1 MSKPN
6 IKLNTEQKKL
16 VEDNHDLIYGFM
28 TKYRLDFSTWYDV
41 CAIGLCKAGMAYDG
55 SNRFSTFAY
64 YCMHNEV
71 KKAKRTQLAKKRN
84 DSRVIS
90 LNTEVKTVYN
100 EDVPLEAVIDSGAKN
115 EEYVVGKDWADWFIE
130 YASTAMLQ
138 VLYAKLTECKTCQ
151 EVADKLGASK
161 EMVNKQIRILQKHYR
176 EGTRPYCRMR
186 YDSKKEREEMKN
198 KVKKAL
204 DNLVVM

>member
-6 IKLNTEQKKL
+6 IKLNTEQRKL

-28 TKYRLDFSTWYDV
+28 VKYKLDYTVWYDV

-55 SNRFSTFAY
+55 STRFSTLAY
-64 YCMHNEV
+64 RCMFNEV
-71 KKAKRTQLAKKRN
+71 SKVKRN
-84 DSRVIS
+84 RKLKKNDDSRVIS
-90 LNTEVKTVYN
+90 LNSEVKTVYN
-100 EDVPLEAVIDSGAKN
+100 EDLPLEAVIAN
-115 EEYVVGKDWADWFIE
+115 EARNEDYVVGRDWAEWFIE
-130 YASTAMLQ
+130 YASTAMLK
-138 VLYAKLTECKTCQ
+138 VLHAKLTECKTCQ
-151 EVADKLGASK
+151 EVADKFGFSK
-161 EMVNKQIRILQKHYR
+161 EAVNKQMRILQKHCK

-204 DNLVVM
+204 DNLVVV